1 MIFWTK
7 SEPLSANLK
16 TKAVMS
22 TSHRKSTGVIS
33 ILASALFLGLAP
45 VFGKA
50 AIQFGFSPIFVV
62 AFRTSLAALLL
73 FLIIAIFRRQYL
85 YIFPA
90 GLLGCLLAGAINGV
104 GSILYYQSL
113 SHLPASIGQLIY
125 SIYPLFVALWLVLD
139 NQPPS
144 RLTLFRM
151 GLALVA
157 IVLLTIPD
165 ISKTDLIG
173 VVLMLGG
180 SALYALHI
188 PINQRVLYEIP
199 APTVTLYTLFAM
211 SIVVVPVYFLFDR
224 SLPPVN
230 AQYGPLIGLTLVTF
244 FSRLTLFLGV
254 KHIGG
259 MQAAL
264 LGLAEL
270 FITILASHLFLDE
283 RLSAIQ
289 WVGAIILAISLL
301 LFGFETYTPVRR
313 SGGWLS
319 WISAPKPK
327 ITIPFDQ

>member
-1 MIFWTK
+1 MKILRGRT
-7 SEPLSANLK
+7 
-16 TKAVMS
+16 
-22 TSHRKSTGVIS
+22 TGVIAS
-33 ILASALFLGLAP
+33 LASALFLGLAP

-50 AIQFGFSPIFVV
+50 AIDYGLSPLFVV
-62 AFRTSLAALLL
+62 AVRTSMAALLL
-73 FLIIAIFRRQYL
+73 FLIVAIFRRKYL

-90 GLLGCLLAGAINGV
+90 GLLGCLLAGALNGA

-113 SHLPASIGQLIY
+113 SHLSATVGQLIY

-144 RLTLFRM
+144 RLTILRM
-151 GLALVA
+151 GMALVA
-157 IVLLTIPD
+157 VVLLIVQDFSSPD
-165 ISKTDLIG
+165 LVG
-173 VVLMLGG
+173 VLFMVGA

-211 SIVVVPVYFLFDR
+211 SIVVVPAYLLFDR
-224 SLPPVN
+224 SLPQPDTN
-230 AQYGPLIGLTLVTF
+230 YGPLVGLTLVTF
-244 FSRLTLFLGV
+244 FSRLTLFQGI
-254 KHIGG
+254 KHLGG

-270 FITILASHLFLDE
+270 FVTILASYFFLGE
-283 RLSAIQ
+283 QLTALQ
-289 WVGAIILAISLL
+289 WLGAIILGLSLL
-301 LFGFETYTPVRR
+301 LFGYEKNIPTRR

-319 WISAPKPK
+319 WISTPKSN

>member
-1 MIFWTK
+1 
-7 SEPLSANLK
+7 
-16 TKAVMS
+16 MS
-22 TSHRKSTGVIS
+22 TSRGRTTGVIS

-50 AIQFGFSPIFVV
+50 AIEIGFSPLFVV

-73 FLIIAIFRRQYL
+73 FLIIALFKRQYL

-90 GLLGCLLAGAINGV
+90 GLLGCLLAGAINGA

-113 SHLPASIGQLIY
+113 SHLSASIGQLIY
-125 SIYPLFVALWLVLD
+125 SIYPLFVALWLILD

-144 RLTLFRM
+144 RLTILRM
-151 GLALVA
+151 VLALLA
-157 IVLLTIPD
+157 IVLLSISDIKTPD
-165 ISKTDLIG
+165 YVGIL
-173 VVLMLGG
+173 LMVGA

-211 SIVVVPVYFLFDR
+211 SIVVVPVYILLDR
-224 SLPPVN
+224 SLPPLN
-230 AQYGPLIGLTLVTF
+230 ANYAPLIGLTLVTF

-270 FITILASHLFLDE
+270 FITILASHIFLGE
-283 RLSAIQ
+283 QLSTIQ
-289 WVGAIILAISLL
+289 WIGAIILGVSLF
-301 LFGFETYTPVRR
+301 LFGFEKYTPTRR

-319 WISAPKPK
+319 WISSPKPK

>member
-1 MIFWTK
+1 
-7 SEPLSANLK
+7 
-16 TKAVMS
+16 MS
-22 TSHRKSTGVIS
+22 TSRGRTTGVIS

-50 AIQFGFSPIFVV
+50 AIDFGFSPLFVV

-73 FLIIAIFRRQYL
+73 FLIIAIFKRHYL

-90 GLLGCLLAGAINGV
+90 GLLGCLLAGAINGA
-104 GSILYYQSL
+104 GSILYYQAL
-113 SHLPASIGQLIY
+113 SHLSASIGQLIY

-144 RLTLFRM
+144 RLTILRM
-151 GLALVA
+151 CLALIA
-157 IVLLTIPD
+157 IVLLSISDFNNPD
-165 ISKTDLIG
+165 YIG
-173 VVLMLGG
+173 ILLMVGA

-211 SIVVVPVYFLFDR
+211 SIIVVPVYVLFDR
-224 SLPPVN
+224 SLAPLN
-230 AQYGPLIGLTLVTF
+230 ANYAPLIGLTLVTF

-270 FITILASHLFLDE
+270 FITILASYLFLGE
-283 RLSAIQ
+283 HLTAIQ
-289 WVGAIILAISLL
+289 WIGAIILGISLL
-301 LFGFETYTPVRR
+301 LFGFERYTPTRR

-319 WISAPKPK
+319 WISSPKPK

>member
-1 MIFWTK
+1 MKILRGRT
-7 SEPLSANLK
+7 
-16 TKAVMS
+16 
-22 TSHRKSTGVIS
+22 TGVVS
-33 ILASALFLGLAP
+33 SLASALFLGLAP

-50 AIQFGFSPIFVV
+50 AIDYGFSPTFVV
-62 AFRTSLAALLL
+62 AVRTSMAALLL
-73 FLIIAIFRRQYL
+73 FLIVAIFKRHYL

-90 GLLGCLLAGAINGV
+90 GLLGCLLAGVLNGA

-113 SHLPASIGQLIY
+113 SHLSASVGQLIY

-144 RLTLFRM
+144 RLTILRM
-151 GLALVA
+151 GMALVA
-157 IVLLTIPD
+157 VVLLIVQDFSSPD
-165 ISKTDLIG
+165 LLG
-173 VVLMLGG
+173 VLLMVGA

-211 SIVVVPVYFLFDR
+211 SIVVVPAYLLFDR
-224 SLPPVN
+224 SLPQPGTN
-230 AQYGPLIGLTLVTF
+230 YGPLVGLTLVTF

-254 KHIGG
+254 KHLGG

-270 FITILASHLFLDE
+270 FVTIFASYFLLGE
-283 RLSAIQ
+283 QLTALQ
-289 WVGAIILAISLL
+289 WLGALILGLSLL
-301 LFGFETYTPVRR
+301 LFGYEKNISSRR

-319 WISAPKPK
+319 WISAPKPN
-327 ITIPFDQ
+327 INIPFDQ

>member
-1 MIFWTK
+1 MKILRGRT
-7 SEPLSANLK
+7 
-16 TKAVMS
+16 
-22 TSHRKSTGVIS
+22 TGVIS
-33 ILASALFLGLAP
+33 SLASALFLGFAP

-50 AIQFGFSPIFVV
+50 AIDLGFSPLFVV
-62 AFRTSLAALLL
+62 AVRTSLAALLL
-73 FLIIAIFRRQYL
+73 FLIVVIFRRHYL

-90 GLLGCLLAGAINGV
+90 GLLGCMLAGMLNGA

-113 SHLPASIGQLIY
+113 SHLSASVGQLIY
-125 SIYPLFVALWLVLD
+125 SVYPLFVALWLILD

-144 RLTLFRM
+144 RLTILRM
-151 GLALVA
+151 GMALVA
-157 IVLLTIPD
+157 ILLLTVQEF
-165 ISKTDLIG
+165 SSTDLIG
-173 VVLMLGG
+173 ILFMFGA

-211 SIVVVPVYFLFDR
+211 SAVVLPAFLIFDR
-224 SLPPVN
+224 NFPQPDS
-230 AQYGPLIGLTLVTF
+230 QYGPLVGLTLVTF

-254 KHIGG
+254 KHLGG

-270 FITILASHLFLDE
+270 FVTILASHFLLGE
-283 RLSAIQ
+283 QLTILQ
-289 WVGAIILAISLL
+289 WIGAIILSLSLL
-301 LFGFETYTPVRR
+301 LFGYEKNAPTRR

-319 WISAPKPK
+319 WISSPKPN

>member
-1 MIFWTK
+1 MKISRGRT
-7 SEPLSANLK
+7 
-16 TKAVMS
+16 
-22 TSHRKSTGVIS
+22 TGVIS
-33 ILASALFLGLAP
+33 SLASALFLGFAP

-50 AIQFGFSPIFVV
+50 AIDLGFSPLFVV
-62 AFRTSLAALLL
+62 AVRTSLAALLL
-73 FLIIAIFRRQYL
+73 FLIVVIFRRRYL

-90 GLLGCLLAGAINGV
+90 GLLGCMLAGMLNGA

-113 SHLPASIGQLIY
+113 SHLSASVGQLIY
-125 SIYPLFVALWLVLD
+125 SVYPLFVALWLILD

-144 RLTLFRM
+144 RLTILRM
-151 GLALVA
+151 GMALVA
-157 IVLLTIPD
+157 ILLLTVQEF
-165 ISKTDLIG
+165 SSTDLIG
-173 VVLMLGG
+173 ILFMFGA

-211 SIVVVPVYFLFDR
+211 SVVVLPAFLIFDR
-224 SLPPVN
+224 NITQPDS
-230 AQYGPLIGLTLVTF
+230 QYGPLIGLTLVTF

-254 KHIGG
+254 KHLGG

-270 FITILASHLFLDE
+270 FVTILASLFLLGE
-283 RLSAIQ
+283 QLTILQWIGASILS
-289 WVGAIILAISLL
+289 LSLL
-301 LFGFETYTPVRR
+301 LFGYEKNAPTRR

-319 WISAPKPK
+319 WISSPKPN